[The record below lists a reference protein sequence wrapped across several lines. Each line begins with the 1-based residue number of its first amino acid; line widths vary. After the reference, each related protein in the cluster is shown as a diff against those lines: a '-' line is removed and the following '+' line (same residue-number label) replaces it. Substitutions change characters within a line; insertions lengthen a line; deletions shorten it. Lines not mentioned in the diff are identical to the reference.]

1 MLNENNIEDFIREYS
16 RSRVIIETTVRATL
30 KRAAEYEGI
39 FNKDFYDF
47 TKDEAL
53 HMFKGVGAIS
63 LTSLQN
69 QKLTLTHAARFYLDQ
84 QSKPTNNIY
93 EEISK
98 DDLSGCID
106 NDKKRN
112 RIITRKQLNDIQTNL
127 WNAVDIALLE
137 MLFRGC
143 VNSRWAKDLMYL
155 SPEQVSKSDMCVYLR
170 SGYVIPIDKRAY
182 KIIMDGFL
190 ETELMSYTPEMKVV
204 SVSANSLFKQR
215 FNTIIDS
222 SNTSDEKQLELRY
235 RYLQRRLNLMSEY
248 LGIKMTTKSLNSSGF
263 LHYAQE
269 EMKEFEIEDF
279 KQYLKTDPG
288 RNMAARYGWHG
299 PNYVSVILDK
309 FKDYI

>member
-1 MLNENNIEDFIREYS
+1 MNENNIENFIQEYS

-30 KRAAEYEGI
+30 KRAAEYEEV
-39 FNKDFYDF
+39 FDKDFYVF
-47 TKDEAL
+47 NKDEAL
-53 HMFKGVGAIS
+53 HMFKGAGAIS

-84 QSKPTNNIY
+84 QGKPTDNIY

-98 DDLSGCID
+98 EDLAGCID

-112 RIITRKQLNDIQTNL
+112 RIITRNQLNDIQANL
-127 WNAVDIALLE
+127 WNSVDIALLE

-143 VNSRWAKDLMYL
+143 TNGQWAKDLMYL
-155 SPEQVSKSDMCVYLR
+155 RPEQISKSDMCVYLR
-170 SGYVIPIDKRAY
+170 SGYVIPIDNRAY
-182 KIIMDGFL
+182 KIIMDGFS

-204 SVSANSLFKQR
+204 SVSAGSLFKQR

-222 SNTSDEKQLELRY
+222 SNTSDQKQLELRY

-248 LGIKMTTKSLNSSGF
+248 LGIKMTTKSLNQSGF
-263 LHYAQE
+263 LHYSQE
-269 EMKEFEIEDF
+269 EMRKLEIEDF
-279 KQYLKTDPG
+279 KQYLRTESG

-299 PNYVSVILDK
+299 PNYVSVISDK